1 MKARNFLE
9 VDDLSGVELTRVLD
23 LSEQPARPVLA
34 GVGVA
39 LVFEKPSLRT
49 RNSSEMAVVQLGG
62 HPAYITDAEAGL
74 DTRESASDVARTL
87 QGYYGII
94 AARVFGHD
102 KLERMVEVATVP
114 IVNLLSDRA
123 HPVQA
128 LADLLTIR
136 QEFGSVA
143 GRRVSWLGDFT
154 NVARSMAIGVMM
166 LGGHVSVACPK
177 GYGPSETDVLRF
189 TALAGEHGGSFE
201 VAGSPVQAVDGS
213 HVVSTDAWYSMGQE
227 DEAELRRPIM
237 VPYRVDDGLMAHAAR
252 DSIFLHCLPA
262 HRGDEAT
269 SEVLDGSRSRIWPQA
284 QNRMHTMKGLFTWLC
299 E

>member
-1 MKARNFLE
+1 MKSRNFLE
-9 VDDLSGVELTRVLD
+9 INDLNVAELTRVLD
-23 LSEQPARPVLA
+23 LSELPAGPVLA
-34 GVGVA
+34 GLGVA

-62 HPAYITDAEAGL
+62 HPAYITNAEAGL
-74 DTRESASDVARTL
+74 DTRESSPDVVRTL
-87 QGYYGII
+87 QGYYAII

-102 KLERMVEVATVP
+102 KLERMAEVATVP
-114 IVNLLSDRA
+114 IVNLLSDKG

-143 GRRVSWLGDFT
+143 GRKVSWLGDFT
-154 NVARSMAIGVMM
+154 NVARSLAIGVMM

-177 GYGPSETDVLRF
+177 GYGPSEKDLRLF
-189 TALAGEHGGSFE
+189 GSLATHGGTFE
-201 VAGSPVQAVDGS
+201 VAAGPVQAVDGS

-237 VPYRVDDGLMAHAAR
+237 IPYRVDDALMMHAAA

-269 SEVLDGSRSRIWPQA
+269 SEVLDGARSRIWPQA
-284 QNRMHTMKGLFTWLC
+284 HNRMHTMKGLFTWLS

>member
-1 MKARNFLE
+1 MKSRNFLE
-9 VDDLSGVELTRVLD
+9 IDDLSVAELTRVLE
-23 LSEQPARPVLA
+23 LSEQPPRPVLA
-34 GVGVA
+34 GMGVA

-62 HPAYITDAEAGL
+62 HPAYITNAEAGL
-74 DTRESASDVARTL
+74 DTRESSPDVVRSL

-102 KLERMVEVATVP
+102 KLERMAEVATVP
-114 IVNLLSDRA
+114 IVNLLSDRG

-136 QEFGSVA
+136 QEFGLVA
-143 GRRVSWLGDFT
+143 GLRVCWLGDFT
-154 NVARSMAIGVMM
+154 NVARSLTIGVMM
-166 LGGHVSVACPK
+166 LGGNVSVACPK
-177 GYGPSETDVLRF
+177 GYGPSEDDVRVF
-189 TALAGEHGGSFE
+189 GALAAHGGTFE
-201 VAGSPVQAVDGS
+201 VAAGPAQAVEGS

-227 DEAELRRPIM
+227 DEAELRKPIM
-237 VPYRVDDGLMAHAAR
+237 LPYRVDDALMAHATP

-269 SEVLDGSRSRIWPQA
+269 SEVLDGPRSRIWPQA
-284 QNRMHTMKGLFTWLC
+284 HNRMHTMKGLFTWLC

>member
-9 VDDLSGVELTRVLD
+9 VDDLSATELSSVLD
-23 LSEQPARPVLA
+23 LSEAPAQPVLH
-34 GVGVA
+34 GIGVA
-39 LVFEKPSLRT
+39 LIFEKPSLRT

-62 HPAYITDAEAGL
+62 HPAYITNAEAGL
-74 DTRESASDVARTL
+74 DTRESAPDVVQTL

-102 KLERMVEVATVP
+102 KLERMAAVAKVP

-136 QEFGSVA
+136 QEFGVVA

-154 NVARSMAIGVMM
+154 NVARSLTIGVM
-166 LGGHVSVACPK
+166 LQGGSVSVACPD
-177 GYGPSETDVLRF
+177 GYGPNDDDLARF
-189 TALAGEHGGSFE
+189 AALTTNGGCFE
-201 VAGSPVQAVDGS
+201 VADNPVSCVTNSD
-213 HVVSTDAWYSMGQE
+213 VLSTDAWYSMGQE
-227 DEAELRRPIM
+227 DEADLRRPIM
-237 VPYRVDDGLMAHAAR
+237 EPYRVDDALLKHAAPTA
-252 DSIFLHCLPA
+252 IFLHCLPA

-269 SEVLDGSRSRIWPQA
+269 SEVLDGPQSRIWPQA
-284 QNRMHTMKGLFTWLC
+284 HNRMHTMKGLFSWLC